1 MNHKTKLGLDYKL
14 TSVLIPYILCLRV
27 PYIPDKAIDGDS
39 ASFFGGDHDLG
50 VLAVKFGPLM
60 MGMLGAIVQAVMM
73 GTWHEQR
80 DLASKA

>member
-1 MNHKTKLGLDYKL
+1 MNHNTKLGLDYKL

-27 PYIPDKAIDGDS
+27 PYIPDNAIDGDS

>member
-1 MNHKTKLGLDYKL
+1 MNHNTKLGLDYKL
-14 TSVLIPYILCLRV
+14 TGVLIPCILCLRV
-27 PYIPDKAIDGDS
+27 PYIPDKAI
-39 ASFFGGDHDLG
+39 
-50 VLAVKFGPLM
+50 AVKFGPLM